1 MKKAKIM
8 LASIALFAV
17 IGGAFA
23 FKAHNAYNASLF
35 CASTTT
41 VLPVG
46 SYVVNTTLG
55 VTKYCTFISTIK
67 PTALSTVVFAA
78 E

>member
-1 MKKAKIM
+1 MKRAKIM
-8 LASIALFAV
+8 LASIAIFAV

-23 FKAHNAYNASLF
+23 FRAHNAYGSSLF

-46 SYVVNTTLG
+46 SYTVSPAG
-55 VTKYCTFISTIK
+55 VAKYCTFISTIK
-67 PTALSTVVFAA
+67 PTVLYTVTFSA